1 MLISELIFT
10 THLLLLVAFHA
21 GKCQLMQGIFQKEN
35 TDKALKYGI
44 YRHLPTYEKIIRNLV
59 SFSHRYTYHFTKE
72 LHLDDMKKAAE
83 YLKGTHDFSAFTDNK
98 DEKSKVRTIY
108 EIKIVKKGTRLEFE
122 FYGTGF
128 LYHMV
133 RILTGT
139 LLEVGCA
146 EKSIEDIKM
155 ALEQKE
161 RELTGFLAPA
171 RGLFLE
177 KVYYQE
183 GEER

>member
-1 MLISELIFT
+1 
-10 THLLLLVAFHA
+10 
-21 GKCQLMQGIFQKEN
+21 
-35 TDKALKYGI
+35 
-44 YRHLPTYEKIIRNLV
+44 
-59 SFSHRYTYHFTKE
+59 
-72 LHLDDMKKAAE
+72 
-83 YLKGTHDFSAFTDNK
+83 
-98 DEKSKVRTIY
+98 
-108 EIKIVKKGTRLEFE
+108 
-122 FYGTGF
+122 
-128 LYHMV
+128 MV